1 MNRVAQPQAQQAP
14 HLPRAPNQPRQ
25 EIVINLISDDEGS
38 GSEASIDFSEEEYY
52 GNAPESPVRPRE
64 PVLGHDQQP
73 AGAAGRLNFADLID
87 DDPPQFRPAA
97 QGPARPVSPP
107 LAQDQAWGDLFLDDD
122 EFDAEDFAQAIE
134 LEQDWRFMAEPPAP
148 APALPAMEPRLQAA
162 PAAAAPV
169 QQAPQLA
176 DIAEPKDECIQM
188 VAAVFPGICLDHV
201 SDLYDKIAKASERLI
216 AHVLDQ
222 TEKGIVYPKAKDKAK
237 DLKRKR
243 DIDENDEAARKY
255 GAPDRVISAQV
266 GGIRPY
272 M

>member
-1 MNRVAQPQAQQAP
+1 
-14 HLPRAPNQPRQ
+14 
-25 EIVINLISDDEGS
+25 
-38 GSEASIDFSEEEYY
+38 
-52 GNAPESPVRPRE
+52 
-64 PVLGHDQQP
+64 
-73 AGAAGRLNFADLID
+73 
-87 DDPPQFRPAA
+87 
-97 QGPARPVSPP
+97 VSPP
-107 LAQDQAWGDLFLDDD
+107 LAQDQAWGDYFLDDD
-122 EFDAEDFAQAIE
+122 EFDAEDFARAIE
-134 LEQDWRFMAEPPAP
+134 LEQDWRFMAEPPA
-148 APALPAMEPRLQAA
+148 AALPAMGPRLQTA

-169 QQAPQLA
+169 QQAPQPA
-176 DIAEPKDECIQM
+176 DIAEPKDECVQM

-222 TEKGIVYPKAKDKAK
+222 MDKGIIYPKAKDKAK

-243 DIDENDEAARKY
+243 DIDEDEEAARKY